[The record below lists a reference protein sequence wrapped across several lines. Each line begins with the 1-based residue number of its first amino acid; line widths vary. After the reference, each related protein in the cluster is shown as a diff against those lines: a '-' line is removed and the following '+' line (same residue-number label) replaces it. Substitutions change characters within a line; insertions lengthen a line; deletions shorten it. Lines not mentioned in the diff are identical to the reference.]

1 MTTKLNV
8 DSFDTTPQQ
17 CLIALEKVKQQLN
30 LMGVEDRKTKDMLPM
45 KPFYRAVRFLKFPMD
60 DSRMLIDGDGILTM
74 EGTNAELLYHNMD
87 SLKEMGAVMISN
99 SLYPSPEG
107 GDIYHDLKTW
117 GAAQD
122 MTRIKGRMLQIM
134 AKAVDDTVEM
144 VFEMED
150 RQPKEEHGIFG
161 AIYVV
166 GKLHIDVHNLCVLQK
181 DKLREEVIALGKR
194 HARTFEEIVR
204 LKQDYK
210 WTLRAVEKG
219 FGMKPPRKSLQQ

>member
-1 MTTKLNV
+1 MTTKLNG

-17 CLIALEKVKQQLN
+17 CLIALDKLKQQLN

-45 KPFYRAVRFLKFPMD
+45 KPFYRAVRYLKFPMD

-122 MTRIKGRMLQIM
+122 MTRIKGRMLPIM
-134 AKAVDDTVEM
+134 AKAVYDAVNM

-166 GKLHIDVHNLCVLQK
+166 GKLHIDVHYLCVLQIQC
-181 DKLREEVIALGKR
+181 R
-194 HARTFEEIVR
+194 RTNCGR
-204 LKQDYK
+204 
-210 WTLRAVEKG
+210 
-219 FGMKPPRKSLQQ
+219 SLLL